1 LDPTLS
7 QSAPEMFVMCDLL
20 AGLMVYDAAGEPVPG
35 MALRW
40 ETSPD
45 GLTWTF
51 HLREALWSDGAKVT
65 ADDFVFSWQRILDPK
80 MAAGYAYFLYVLKNA
95 EPINKGKLPTSALG
109 VRALDERTLEMTL
122 EHPAPYLLEM
132 LTHMTMFPVPRH
144 LVEAKGKD
152 WTRPGTYVGNGA
164 YVLTEWV

>member
-1 LDPTLS
+1 MAIDRRVALAGSGAAVLAAYAALRPGRDSRPAGRITPSGTLHRGNAGEPESLDPTLS

-65 ADDFVFSWQRILDPK
+65 ADDFVFSWQRILDP
-80 MAAGYAYFLYVLKNA
+80 
-95 EPINKGKLPTSALG
+95 
-109 VRALDERTLEMTL
+109 
-122 EHPAPYLLEM
+122 
-132 LTHMTMFPVPRH
+132 
-144 LVEAKGKD
+144 
-152 WTRPGTYVGNGA
+152 
-164 YVLTEWV
+164 